1 MGTVGYG
8 GVGSD
13 RMRAADL
20 GKLIMSEVISQ
31 EVEWKARNENWR
43 RFRDFVVVKEDL
55 TAAPGSSLTIPKVFR
70 RGRAQSLDESKTL
83 LGSGS
88 KFSVGYI
95 TLTPREYGDEI
106 QVTEYSQLT
115 SWEDLENLV
124 TELLTDQSSRE
135 ENLLVRDKMAT
146 CANIRYANGA
156 ADWAGTTNGIA
167 ASDVDYVVAE
177 LETLEAPVFAGGS
190 YFAFLHPYAKN
201 DLRSSLIAVGDYANA
216 VPQIYAGEIG
226 MYNRTRF
233 IETPEA
239 PVFCD
244 CGTVEQ
250 TAGSG
255 AVVTQTKFH
264 PQIADGQIHS
274 GLRGTTLTITAAS
287 ATAFTVK
294 DAADND
300 FGTGTISSGSTDE
313 FSSAAVEELNIPAG
327 AFKMDAGAITSIEA
341 GDVFTVPVNMYPFT
355 LVLGQRALALGVIK
369 RPTILDA
376 MELDYGRVLGLAW
389 NMFMDV
395 GWLNPEYA
403 YAILS
408 KA

>member
-1 MGTVGYG
+1 MGTINYG
-8 GVGSD
+8 GIGSD

-20 GKLIMSEVISQ
+20 GKLIMNEVISQ
-31 EVEWKARNENWR
+31 EVEWKAKNENWR

-55 TAAPGSSLTIPKVFR
+55 TATPGSSLTIPKVYR
-70 RGRAQSLDESKTL
+70 RGRAQALDESKTL

-88 KFSVGYI
+88 KFAVGYV

-115 SWEDLENLV
+115 SWEELENLV

-135 ENLLVRDKMAT
+135 ENLLVRDKLAA

-156 ADWAGTTNGIA
+156 ASWADTTA
-167 ASDVDYVVAE
+167 ALGSADIDYVVAE
-177 LETLEAPVFAGGS
+177 LETREAPVFPGGA
-190 YFAFLHPYAKN
+190 YIAFLHPQAKAGLKN
-201 DLRSSLIAVGDYANA
+201 SLTAVGDYANA
-216 VPQIYAGEIG
+216 VPQLYQGEIG

-244 CGTVEQ
+244 CGTVTQ
-250 TAGSG
+250 TVGSG
-255 AVVTQTKFH
+255 ATITQSKFH

-274 GLRGTTLTITAAS
+274 YLRPGSLTIRVSGNT
-287 ATAFTVK
+287 FTVK
-294 DAADND
+294 DAAENSY
-300 FGTGTISSGSTDE
+300 GTGTVTSGSNDPFT
-313 FSSAAVEELNIPAG
+313 SVAVPELNIPAG
-327 AFKMDAGAITSIEA
+327 AFSMEAGALAGVED
-341 GDVFTVPVNMYPFT
+341 GDVFEVPIVQYPFT
-355 LVLGQRALALGVIK
+355 VVLGQRALTMGIIK

-376 MELDYGRVLGLAW
+376 AELDYGRVLGLAW

-395 GWLNPEYA
+395 GWLNSDYA
-403 YAILS
+403 YAVLS
-408 KA
+408 KV